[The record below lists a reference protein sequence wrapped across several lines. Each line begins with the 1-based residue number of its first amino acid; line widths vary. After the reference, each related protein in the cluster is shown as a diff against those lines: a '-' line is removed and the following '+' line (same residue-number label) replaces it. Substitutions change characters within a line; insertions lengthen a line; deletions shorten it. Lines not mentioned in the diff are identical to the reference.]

1 MACSR
6 SWMDKLGNDELTS
19 AINSQ
24 NLTLKCLQ
32 SCELQTEIPTFTSSI
47 FPIESTFPKHHFFC
61 LTLIKVARICN
72 DSYRAKIFESS
83 FDETLGVSCSDILKA
98 NNTIGICLNG
108 KVKPNSTLLLQN
120 SQITKFLYKYAKTNL
135 AVLYVL
141 IKDPFYTLIKKDEQ
155 ISVIS
160 FIGNAGGLMGLCMGL
175 SLVSIFEI
183 FYHIVNFTIAKLQY
197 FLNRHNVQKYI

>member
-1 MACSR
+1 
-6 SWMDKLGNDELTS
+6 MDKLGNDELTS
-19 AINSQ
+19 SLNSQ

-32 SCELQTEIPTFTSSI
+32 SCELQTETPTFTSSI

-61 LTLIKVARICN
+61 LTLIKVSRICN
-72 DSYRAKIFESS
+72 DSNRAKIFESS
-83 FDETLGVSCSDILKA
+83 LDETLGVSCSDILEA
-98 NNTIGICLNG
+98 NNTKKICMNG
-108 KVKPNSTLLLQN
+108 KVEPNATLLMEN
-120 SQITKFLYKYAKTNL
+120 SRIAKFLYKYAKTNF
-135 AVLYVL
+135 AVLNVL

-183 FYHIVNFTIAKLQY
+183 FCHILNFTLEM
-197 FLNRHNVQKYI
+197 FQKCLDRRN

>member
-1 MACSR
+1 
-6 SWMDKLGNDELTS
+6 MDKLGNDELTS
-19 AINSQ
+19 SLNSQ

-32 SCELQTEIPTFTSSI
+32 SCELQTETPTFTSSI

-61 LTLIKVARICN
+61 LTLVKVARICN
-72 DSYRAKIFESS
+72 HSYRAKIFESS
-83 FDETLGVSCSDILKA
+83 LDETFGISCSDILEA
-98 NNTIGICLNG
+98 NNTKKICMNG
-108 KVKPNSTLLLQN
+108 NVEPNTTLLMEN
-120 SQITKFLYKYAKTNL
+120 SRIAKFLYKYAKTNL
-135 AVLYVL
+135 AVLNVL

-183 FYHIVNFTIAKLQY
+183 FYHILNFTLETFQKCLD
-197 FLNRHNVQKYI
+197 RHN